1 MGRILKSYFFW
12 TYQRGTFHYDV
23 MVTLIL
29 AFIFATP
36 FIWNYGDRP
45 QSPKLAPNSFLVK
58 VAGPGSYTYD
68 IPATGINADAP
79 LKDQLQT
86 QIQGVSGA
94 VTLDCFEAMKG
105 PDGKVASYK
114 VWAHR

>member
-1 MGRILKSYFFW
+1 MGRILKNYFFW
-12 TYQRGTFHYDV
+12 TYERGSFHYDI

-29 AFIFATP
+29 AFIFITP
-36 FIWNYGDRP
+36 FVLNYGDRP
-45 QSPKLAPNSFLVK
+45 QPPKLATNSLLVK
-58 VAGPGSYTYD
+58 VAAPGSYTYD
-68 IPATGINADAP
+68 VPASDVKATTP

-94 VTLDCFEAMKG
+94 VTLDRFQAIKG
-105 PDGKVASYK
+105 SNGKVASYR

>member
-29 AFIFATP
+29 AFIFITP
-36 FIWNYGDRP
+36 FLWNYGDRP
-45 QSPKLAPNSFLVK
+45 QPPALASNSLLVK

-68 IPATGINADAP
+68 VPASSVRATTP
-79 LKDQLQT
+79 LKDQLQS

-94 VTLDCFEAMKG
+94 VTLDRFEAMKG